1 MAVETELSGCYSKIE
16 MRQLNYYSDS
26 WELKIIFGLIKC
38 NRYGQPP
45 SMPN

>member
-1 MAVETELSGCYSKIE
+1 MAVGTELSGGYSEKE
-16 MRQLNYYSDS
+16 MRPLNYYSDS
-26 WELKIIFGLIKC
+26 WELKIIFGEMNS